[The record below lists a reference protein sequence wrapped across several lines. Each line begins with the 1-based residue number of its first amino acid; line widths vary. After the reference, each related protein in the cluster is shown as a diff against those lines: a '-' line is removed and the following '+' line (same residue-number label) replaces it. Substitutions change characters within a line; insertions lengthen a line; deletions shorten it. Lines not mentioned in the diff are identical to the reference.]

1 MYPTFRYHALANLS
15 ADEES
20 ALLSLGDREARWK
33 AGETIQ
39 REGDTVHGFYLHVS
53 GWIHSSLVMRSGARL
68 IQKVHLPGDMLG
80 TPNMALDRA
89 ADTIT
94 TITSAV
100 TSFVPFERFRDL
112 FYHQPRLAM
121 LFTFAV
127 QMERLSLMDTLA
139 VTGRASAREQLARL
153 FLDLHTRLT
162 PLGVVSND
170 TFELPLTQEMIGDL
184 TGITAVHVNR
194 TLRVLREEGLIEQK
208 GHLFQILDLER
219 LQAIAPIRPRT
230 PRFEPDWLSSSRE
243 GNSNAAAS

>member
-15 ADEES
+15 AEDET
-20 ALLSLGDREARWK
+20 ALVTLGDREVSWK

-39 REGDTVHGFYLHVS
+39 REGDAVRGFYLHVG
-53 GWIHSSLVMRSGARL
+53 GWIHSSIVMRSGARL

-80 TPNMALDRA
+80 TPSMALDQA
-89 ADTIT
+89 ADTLT

-100 TSFVPFERFRDL
+100 TSFVPFERLREL
-112 FYHQPRLAM
+112 YYRRPRLAM

-127 QMERLSLMDTLA
+127 QMERLSLMDMLA
-139 VTGRASAREQLARL
+139 VTGRASAREQLARVL
-153 FLDLHTRLT
+153 LDLYTRLT
-162 PLGVVSND
+162 PLGVVSNNA
-170 TFELPLTQEMIGDL
+170 FELPLTQEVIGDL

-208 GHLFQILDLER
+208 GHFLRILDLPQ

-230 PRFEPDWLSSSRE
+230 PRFEPDWLPSS
-243 GNSNAAAS
+243 